1 MYYTYVRNRKKYK
14 GRECMDFAN
23 RNSQQPAVPR
33 PEGSTVGASA
43 GKKNKKLKI
52 ATAGLVSLLFA
63 GTILVVALVLLFSVG
78 SNNANPGKYVNNK
91 DLQAVF
97 LNNGQVYFGNIK
109 TINSKYID
117 LTNIYY
123 LRTDSTSTTAAA
135 SSANNISLVKL
146 GCELHGP
153 TDEMLINVQQLTFWE
168 KQSLRTSS
176 KIQMVKTVL
185 PQAQALVHRQHQQ
198 PPLLPT
204 TVARLLPQSRKQ
216 TNLTHQ
222 TPLEKSRGVLLFTIV
237 TIRTR

>member
-1 MYYTYVRNRKKYK
+1 LRQNPLMYYTYVRNRKKYK

-168 KQSLRTSS
+168 NLKGDGQVAKAIATYKQQNPNGQNCTTTSS
-176 KIQMVKTVL
+176 GTGTQTT
-185 PQAQALVHRQHQQ
+185 PAATT
-198 PPLLPT
+198 PT
-204 TVARLLPQSRKQ
+204 NNSGTTTTTKP
-216 TNLTHQ
+216 
-222 TPLEKSRGVLLFTIV
+222 
-237 TIRTR
+237 